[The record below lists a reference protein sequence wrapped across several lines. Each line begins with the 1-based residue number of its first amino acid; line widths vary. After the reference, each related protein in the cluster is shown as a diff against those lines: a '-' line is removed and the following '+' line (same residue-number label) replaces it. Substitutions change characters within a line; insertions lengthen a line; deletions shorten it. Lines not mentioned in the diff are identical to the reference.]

1 MARSWKER
9 SENKSTPNSG
19 TRSFSPLTQ
28 SGRLG
33 AAVGSSLPGTGSL
46 HFGTLACR
54 RVESSRR
61 AFGVR
66 ACGEPR
72 RAVTPLLPARSPRRL
87 GNAGQEGPFA
97 QGVYGQPGED
107 PQQFLP
113 RAVFGWR
120 LAAGLEGPS
129 SRSQAL
135 EVTANPSPVVREQP
149 RPRSGTSQARDAPGR
164 EGVQKGPRVAAG
176 APRPP
181 GPQGRGAGPGPG
193 QEPGPLRRASP
204 RGWDGPGH
212 ADRRAASPLI
222 PHSFLSALASATK
235 FRRTPVPAFLHFY
248 IRRLR
253 DDKTLQMF

>member
-1 MARSWKER
+1 MARSWEER

-19 TRSFSPLTQ
+19 TRSFSPLTR

-33 AAVGSSLPGTGSL
+33 AAVGSSLPGTDSL

-72 RAVTPLLPARSPRRL
+72 LAVTPLLPARSPRRL
-87 GNAGQEGPFA
+87 GNTGQKGPLA
-97 QGVYGQPGED
+97 QGVCGQPGKD

-120 LAAGLEGPS
+120 LAAGLEGAELSLP
-129 SRSQAL
+129 
-135 EVTANPSPVVREQP
+135 
-149 RPRSGTSQARDAPGR
+149 
-164 EGVQKGPRVAAG
+164 GPRGDRQSVACGARAAQAPLGNWPGPRRPWEGGSAERPAG
-176 APRPP
+176 GGRRPSP
-181 GPQGRGAGPGPG
+181 GPQGCGADPGPG
-193 QEPGPLRRASP
+193 QEPAPPGRASL

-212 ADRRAASPLI
+212 ADRRAASPLT